1 MRTGNYHTCCLGE
14 EYWNIIIYNSG
25 NILNNLD
32 INCKIPGNIPHL
44 PCEGQT
50 VEAHRLYILTI
61 FSLSNIV
68 SNGNQS
74 GGGSDSGNVESSNNN
89 QYSS

>member
-50 VEAHRLYILTI
+50 VEAQRL
-61 FSLSNIV
+61 
-68 SNGNQS
+68 
-74 GGGSDSGNVESSNNN
+74 
-89 QYSS
+89 